1 MKKTILLFFVL
12 ITLQNSEAQDHF
24 ISFTG
29 EGEAAE
35 VNTVLITNLM
45 SRLTVTLNGNDILH
59 LTAAVGIN
67 ACVCD
72 IGMLKIYPNPLTDA
86 SVLAFETNEEDN
98 VVNAI
103 REIPSKALCQKMDL
117 LSTVKHTYCISGCG
131 QGMYLLEVTGT
142 NFHYSTK
149 LFEKQCV
156 K

>member
-12 ITLQNSEAQDHF
+12 ITIQNSEAQDHF
-24 ISFTG
+24 NSFTG

-45 SRLTVTLNGNDILH
+45 SRLTVTPNGNDILQ
-59 LTAAVGIN
+59 LIAAVGIN
-67 ACVCD
+67 ASVCD
-72 IGMLKIYPNPLTDA
+72 IGMLKIYPNSMTDA
-86 SVLAFETNEEDN
+86 SVLAFETTEEDN
-98 VVNAI
+98 VVNAN
-103 REIPSKALCQKMDL
+103 REITCKAFCQKMDL
-117 LSTVKHTYCISGCG
+117 LSTGKHTYCKSGSG
-131 QGMYLLEVTGT
+131 QGMYFLEVTGT